1 MAERETTK
9 TVRAR
14 IGYLS
19 PSLPSASHVKKL
31 QLFIPKDVE
40 IIFEQLTLHD
50 GRLSDVQ
57 GKLDM
62 IVGKAVE
69 LTDKH
74 HWDGLI
80 FPGAPREVLNPGLYA
95 RFSSSLTIPVATALR
110 SSVAAMQAF
119 SVKRVLLM
127 TPFEE
132 SLNKLIREFLA
143 DAGIEAVSPAKT
155 LQHYTDALKLT
166 SDDVESLTKKAL
178 AQHERVEAVYF
189 QGAVLDPIEI
199 LQKMEGELE
208 IPVLASNPAMLWFML
223 SKLGVRY
230 EIAGYGK
237 LLSSWPALP
246 LG

>member
-1 MAERETTK
+1 MAERETPK

-50 GRLSDVQ
+50 GKLSDVQ
-57 GKLDM
+57 GKLDI
-62 IVGKAVE
+62 IVSKAAE
-69 LTDKH
+69 LTEKH
-74 HWDGLI
+74 QWDGLI

-119 SVKRVLLM
+119 SAKRVLLM

-143 DAGIEAVSPAKT
+143 DAGIEAVSPAEA

-199 LQKMEGELE
+199 LQKMEGELG

>member
-1 MAERETTK
+1 MTEPETRK

-19 PSLPSASHVKKL
+19 PSLPSASHVTKL

-40 IIFEQLTLHD
+40 IIFAQLTLHD
-50 GRLSDVQ
+50 GNLRDIR
-57 GKLDM
+57 GKLDI
-62 IVGKAVE
+62 IVSKAVE

-110 SSVAAMQAF
+110 SSVAALQAF
-119 SVKRVLLM
+119 SAKRVLMM
-127 TPFEE
+127 TPFDE
-132 SLNKLIREFLA
+132 SLNKLIRDFLA
-143 DAGIEAVSPAKT
+143 DAGIEALSPAET

-166 SDDVESLTKKAL
+166 PGDVERLTKT
-178 AQHERVEAVYF
+178 AVRQNQGIDAIYF

-199 LQKMEGELE
+199 LQKLEDELSL
-208 IPVLASNPAMLWFML
+208 PVLASNPAMFWFML
-223 SKLGVRY
+223 SKLDLTYR
-230 EIAGYGK
+230 ISDYGK
-237 LLSSWPALP
+237 LLSSWPPLP
-246 LG
+246 RG